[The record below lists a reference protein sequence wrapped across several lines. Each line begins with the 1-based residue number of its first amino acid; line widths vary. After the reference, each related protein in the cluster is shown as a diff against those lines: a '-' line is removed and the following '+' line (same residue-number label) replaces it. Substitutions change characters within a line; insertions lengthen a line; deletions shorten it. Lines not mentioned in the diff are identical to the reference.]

1 MLFLSLRLIF
11 GYRRISVYH
20 SCVHMSNT
28 VVIPDIIC
36 VCTSIEW
43 VTQSK
48 QQIKQTS
55 KCRMGTGWSKAIEGG
70 TEGQKSQYND
80 KIIL

>member
-1 MLFLSLRLIF
+1 MLPMTALRLFIVCIYNMMLFLSLRLIF

-28 VVIPDIIC
+28 IVIPDIIC

-55 KCRMGTGWSKAIEGG
+55 KCRMGTG
-70 TEGQKSQYND
+70 
-80 KIIL
+80 